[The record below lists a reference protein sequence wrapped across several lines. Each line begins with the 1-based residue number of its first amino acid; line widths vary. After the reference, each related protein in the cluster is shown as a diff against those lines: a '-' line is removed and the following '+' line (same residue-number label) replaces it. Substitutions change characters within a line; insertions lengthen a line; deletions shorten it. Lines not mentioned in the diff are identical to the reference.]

1 MVLLYRELEQQ
12 IESPSFQIILQHY
25 RQLLMYDEI
34 RLYVLSHQLYP
45 HLREYRFQEK
55 LKEINNKMDSF
66 LLDTFKPDE
75 LSEPQKDVIEDISE
89 NDKESNVDLSGVDLS
104 QNLDTIKE

>member
-1 MVLLYRELEQQ
+1 MSKEPPEL
-12 IESPSFQIILQHY
+12 IANGDFLFKVGVICAFIVIIYFIYSLFFK
-25 RQLLMYDEI
+25 I
-34 RLYVLSHQLYP
+34 
-45 HLREYRFQEK
+45 
-55 LKEINNKMDSF
+55 KEINNKMDSF